1 VRLRSFDP
9 RTFDRHVLIHQAPSS
24 TGLIFFCIRAG
35 RRSGCNRTEVKRDP
49 AQFSVL
55 PGFPC
60 TNRYPPRLKT
70 R

>member
-1 VRLRSFDP
+1 LN
-9 RTFDRHVLIHQAPSS
+9 RHVLIHQAPSS
-24 TGLIFFCIRAG
+24 TGLIFLYPRW

-55 PGFPC
+55 PRFPD
-60 TNRYPPRLKT
+60 TNRYSPRSKM